1 LLIADLRQPLLEKT
15 NNYIMQA
22 KLKLALL
29 DLYDGEPNQGM
40 RCIKDILNRYRNTI
54 DWQLFDVRQKAEV
67 PDLDFD
73 IYLSSGGPGSPI
85 DGNGVWDARYF
96 DWLES
101 VWQWNAQ
108 GNFPKKHVFF
118 ICHSFQMACRH
129 FKIGKVAPR
138 HSISFGTFPMHMTDR
153 GIDEPIFSGLPN
165 PFWAADF
172 RKFQVTEPNLKRLD
186 ELGAES
192 LALEKI
198 RPYVPY
204 DRALMAV
211 RFSPEIMGVQFHPEA
226 DAAGMLEHFRN
237 EERRQYI
244 IETHDEVK
252 YRSMMRDLANPDKIA
267 LTNRTVIPNFLNQ
280 AIEALQAVAAA

>member
-1 LLIADLRQPLLEKT
+1 
-15 NNYIMQA
+15 MQA

-73 IYLSSGGPGSPI
+73 IYLSSGGPGSPM

-101 VWQWNAQ
+101 LWQWNAQ

-153 GIDEPIFSGLPN
+153 GIDEPIFRVYPIRFGQPIFVN
-165 PFWAADF
+165 F
-172 RKFQVTEPNLKRLD
+172 R
-186 ELGAES
+186 
-192 LALEKI
+192 
-198 RPYVPY
+198 
-204 DRALMAV
+204 
-211 RFSPEIMGVQFHPEA
+211 
-226 DAAGMLEHFRN
+226 
-237 EERRQYI
+237 
-244 IETHDEVK
+244 
-252 YRSMMRDLANPDKIA
+252 
-267 LTNRTVIPNFLNQ
+267 
-280 AIEALQAVAAA
+280 